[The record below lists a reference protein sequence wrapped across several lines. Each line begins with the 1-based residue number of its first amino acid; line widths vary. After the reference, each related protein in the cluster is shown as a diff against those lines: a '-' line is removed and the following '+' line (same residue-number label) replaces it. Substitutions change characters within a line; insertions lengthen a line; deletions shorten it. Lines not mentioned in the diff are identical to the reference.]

1 MSSGLRRPSNFTYLC
16 NMTYQEILKE
26 LKQKKYRPIY
36 FLHGA
41 EAYFIDVISDYIEE
55 QVLTETEKAFNLTVL
70 YGKEA
75 NHLNVVD
82 SARRYPVM
90 AERQVVIVKEAQEM
104 KSLPDLMSYMEK
116 PLDST
121 LLVICHKHKTFNL
134 NSKFGKLVKEKAL
147 VFDAKELYDNQ
158 VPDWI
163 VGYLKERKLTIKP
176 SAANLIAEYLG
187 TELSKIAN
195 ELDKLALNLTAGTE
209 INEKHVEAN
218 IGISKDYNVFEL
230 QKALGVR
237 DVMKANRIVQYF
249 GANPRKNPLPVVIG
263 SLYNFFS
270 KVYMLHFVRHVPEK
284 EMLEALQLRSAYFL
298 KDYRAAA
305 THYPLQ
311 KTEQVIGFLKD
322 YDLKSKGVDYNSTGK
337 EEGEL
342 LKEMVWRILH

>member
-1 MSSGLRRPSNFTYLC
+1 MLCTCRFTYLC
-16 NMTYQEILKE
+16 HMTYQEIIKE

-55 QVLTETEKAFNLTVL
+55 KVLTETEKAFNLTVL

-75 NHLNVVD
+75 NHLTVVD
-82 SARRYPVM
+82 NARRYPVM
-90 AERQVVIVKEAQEM
+90 SERQVVLIKEAQEM
-104 KSLPDLMSYMEK
+104 KALPDLMSYLEN

-134 NSKFGKLVKEKAL
+134 NSKFGKLLKEKAL
-147 VFDAKELYDNQ
+147 VFDAKALYDNQ

-163 VGYLKERKLTIKP
+163 REYLKEKKLTIKP

-195 ELDKLALNLTAGTE
+195 ELDKLALNLPAGTE
-209 INEKHVEAN
+209 VNEKHVEAN

-230 QKALGVR
+230 QKALGTR
-237 DVMKANRIVQYF
+237 DILKANRIIQYF
-249 GANPRKNPLPVVIG
+249 AANPRKNPLPVVIG

-270 KVYMLHFVRHVPEK
+270 KIYMLHFVKHLQEREL
-284 EMLEALQLRSAYFL
+284 LEALQLRSAYFL
-298 KDYRAAA
+298 KDYKAALP
-305 THYPLQ
+305 HFPLH

-322 YDLKSKGVDYNSTGK
+322 YDLKSKGVDYISTNK

>member
-1 MSSGLRRPSNFTYLC
+1 MEALLYLC

-41 EAYFIDVISDYIEE
+41 EAYFIDVISDYIEDK
-55 QVLTETEKAFNLTVL
+55 VLTETEKAFNLTIL

-75 NHLNVVD
+75 NHLTVVD

-90 AERQVVIVKEAQEM
+90 SERQVVIIKEAQEM
-104 KSLPDLMSYMEK
+104 KSLPDLMTYIEK

-121 LLVICHKHKTFNL
+121 LLVICHKHKPFNL
-134 NSKFGKLVKEKAL
+134 NSKFGKLLKEKAL

-163 VGYLKERKLTIKP
+163 TTYLKEKKRRINAP
-176 SAANLIAEYLG
+176 AANLIAEYLG

-195 ELDKLALNLTAGTE
+195 ELDKLALNLPTDTE
-209 INEKHVEAN
+209 VQEKHVEEH

-230 QKALGVR
+230 QKALGTR
-237 DVMKANRIVQYF
+237 DVLKANRIVNYF
-249 GANPRKNPLPVVIG
+249 AANPRKNPLPVVLG

-270 KVYMLHFVRHVPEK
+270 KIYMLHFVRNLSEK

-298 KDYRAAA
+298 KDYRSALP
-305 THYPLQ
+305 HFPLA
-311 KTEQVIGFLKD
+311 KTQQVIGFLKE

-342 LKEMVWRILH
+342 LKELVWRILH

>member
-1 MSSGLRRPSNFTYLC
+1 
-16 NMTYQEILKE
+16 MTYQEIIKE

-55 QVLTETEKAFNLTVL
+55 KVLTETEKAFNLTVL

-75 NHLNVVD
+75 NHLTVVD
-82 SARRYPVM
+82 NARRYPVM
-90 AERQVVIVKEAQEM
+90 SERQVVLIKEAQEM
-104 KSLPDLMSYMEK
+104 KALPDLMSYVEK

-134 NSKFGKLVKEKAL
+134 NSKFGKLLKEKAL
-147 VFDAKELYDNQ
+147 VFDAKALYDNQ

-163 VGYLKERKLTIKP
+163 REYLKEKKLTIKP

-195 ELDKLALNLTAGTE
+195 ELNKLALNLPQGTE
-209 INEKHVEAN
+209 VNEKHVEAN

-230 QKALGVR
+230 QKALGTR
-237 DVMKANRIVQYF
+237 DILKANRIIQYF
-249 GANPRKNPLPVVIG
+249 AANPRKNPVPVVIG

-270 KVYMLHFVRHVPEK
+270 KIYMLHFVKHLQEREL
-284 EMLEALQLRSAYFL
+284 LEALQMRSAYFL
-298 KDYRAAA
+298 KDYKAALP
-305 THYPLQ
+305 HFPLH

-322 YDLKSKGVDYNSTGK
+322 YDLKSKGVDYISTNK

>member
-1 MSSGLRRPSNFTYLC
+1 
-16 NMTYQEILKE
+16 MTYQEILKE

-36 FLHGA
+36 FLHGP
-41 EAYFIDVISDYIEE
+41 EAYFIDVISNYIEHE
-55 QVLTETEKAFNLTVL
+55 VLNETEKAFNLTIL

-75 NHLNVVD
+75 NHLAVVD
-82 SARRYPVM
+82 NARRYPVM

-104 KSLPDLMSYMEK
+104 KSLPDLMSYVEK

-121 LLVICHKHKTFNL
+121 ILVICHKHKNYNL
-134 NSKFGKLVKEKAL
+134 NSKFGKLLKERAL
-147 VFDAKELYDNQ
+147 VFEAKELYENQ

-163 VGYLKERKLTIKP
+163 VAYLKDKELKIKP
-176 SAANLIAEYLG
+176 NAANLIAEYLG

-195 ELDKLALNLTAGTE
+195 ELDKLALNLPTGTE
-209 INEKHVEAN
+209 VNDKQVEEN
-218 IGISKDYNVFEL
+218 IGISKEYNVFEL
-230 QKALGVR
+230 QKALGTR
-237 DVMKANRIVQYF
+237 DVLKANRIVQYF
-249 GANPRKNPLPVVIG
+249 ASNPRKNPLVVVIG

-270 KVYMLHFVRHVPEK
+270 KVYMLHFVRNLSEK

-298 KDYRAAA
+298 KDYRSALP
-305 THYPLQ
+305 HFPLQ
-311 KTEQVIGFLKD
+311 KTAQVIGLLRE